1 MMMAKFHAAQTTPGA
16 NNNDDNSEAIVP
28 LATGD
33 EDPSSENRPRRR
45 RRRGAL
51 NLDGRNL
58 ENSEDEEDDNAGGII
73 NDRSQRAIQAQ
84 DDDELEGEDLHEEG
98 YTADYR
104 ALPLLDT
111 YEGRG
116 IDRREYERISEDAR
130 FAAEAEMRQ
139 RDRVEMRSKEC
150 VSSGFAGYG

>member
-1 MMMAKFHAAQTTPGA
+1 MSNENDDGEVSAAQTSTPGA

-73 NDRSQRAIQAQ
+73 RDRSQRAIEAQ

-104 ALPLLDT
+104 ALPPRKENSKST
-111 YEGRG
+111 TT
-116 IDRREYERISEDAR
+116 
-130 FAAEAEMRQ
+130 AAHTTLSH
-139 RDRVEMRSKEC
+139 RVLGVVPVQSKHKK
-150 VSSGFAGYG
+150 